1 LRRVGH
7 LDAEWKILRICVDVK
22 LRLAPKRMVVVMMIC
37 AGKLGRRM
45 FAHGMFAG
53 DPVVGMHGV
62 RTCGAMIRQSGGVT
76 RQCGAPRAGC
86 RSMTAQAATRAV
98 ATTTA
103 PRVSAATTTARV
115 SATPTAR
122 VSAAPTTA
130 TTARVST
137 TAATTTAAG

>member
-98 ATTTA
+98 ATA

-137 TAATTTAAG
+137 TAATTAAG

>member
-7 LDAEWKILRICVDVK
+7 LDAEWKILRICVDVR

-53 DPVVGMHGV
+53 DAVVGMHGV

-76 RQCGAPRAGC
+76 RQSGAPRAGC

-98 ATTTA
+98 AATTA
-103 PRVSAATTTARV
+103 PRVSAAPTTARV
-115 SATPTAR
+115 SATPTA
-122 VSAAPTTA
+122 ATT
-130 TTARVST
+130 TTARVSA
-137 TAATTTAAG
+137 TAATSAAAAAG